1 MKPKTITRIG
11 VAIYI
16 LSALAFLEELVGEIT
31 GFYLLNSGWIV
42 HEMVEL
48 ATLVGFIIGGLLLWY
63 SHRVLHARNAEVERL
78 LRAAKGEFTAMLQAL
93 FAQWSLTEAEQD
105 IALLTVR
112 GMTVAEIAE
121 ARNTSQG
128 TVKSQNNAI
137 YRKAGVKNR
146 TQLVGAVVEELLV
159 GPDDQHDHPPGHEDA
174 A

>member
-1 MKPKTITRIG
+1 MKPKTITKIG
-11 VAIYI
+11 IAIYV
-16 LSALAFLEELVGEIT
+16 LSALAFTEELIGEIT
-31 GFYLLNSGWIV
+31 GFYLLNFGWIV

-48 ATLVGFIIGGLLLWY
+48 ATLIGFIIGGVLLWH
-63 SHRVLHARNAEVERL
+63 SHRAIHARTAEVEKL

-105 IALLTVR
+105 IALLTIK

-121 ARNTSQG
+121 ARQTSQG

-137 YRKAGVKNR
+137 YKKAGVRNR
-146 TQLVGAVVEELLV
+146 TQLVGALVEELLER
-159 GPDDQHDHPPGHEDA
+159 PEETHARENA